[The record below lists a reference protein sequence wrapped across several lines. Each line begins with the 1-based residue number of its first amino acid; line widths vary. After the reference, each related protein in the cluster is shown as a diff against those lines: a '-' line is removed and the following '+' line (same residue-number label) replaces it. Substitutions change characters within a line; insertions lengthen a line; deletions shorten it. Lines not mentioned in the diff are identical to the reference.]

1 MTGDTRIRVL
11 GVVGYA
17 FAAAF
22 VVVLAWTVFSQF
34 LDGAIALRITIYFA
48 VFVGL
53 SFGFVYGIGVRRGT
67 ETPK

>member
-1 MTGDTRIRVL
+1 MAPDTRIKVL
-11 GVVGYA
+11 GIVGYA

-34 LDGAIALRITIYFA
+34 LEGAIALRITVYFA

-53 SFGFVYGIGVRRGT
+53 SFGFVYGVGARRGA
-67 ETPK
+67 EAPK